1 MEAFM
6 SFKTISFV
14 SPKSQI
20 GPVSNPPNNF
30 LNFHSNLGR
39 QILFGM
45 GAVAL
50 LVSSYS
56 AVAADVPVGKFSES
70 FREMSN
76 EKLRAVN
83 EQVNSILKVP
93 FFFVLPHSAYLPLQ
107 NETLD
112 RINEGAL
119 FLRAPIFVFSYDYL
133 YSYPTESNPENKLQL
148 KSGLRLVIADGAAN
162 RASVTK
168 RLMNSEILKP
178 GDVVLSFRPEWA
190 GTGAYPHIQLGV
202 SHAGIIYTEG
212 DTAYNLDMP
221 LDEVYNGAGL
231 KSALSSAHYQK
242 ATMVHIMRPRLS
254 ETQRNN
260 VNAWTKKIRDRAPSI
275 YKNGITFNT
284 DYQAP
289 KYDEA
294 QPEGGRLQFV
304 ADLGRLALG
313 IKISQ
318 DTSMYCSEFA
328 WSVLSLRDCDPVTTK
343 SEFETKDSVPS
354 CVKPIFNPIP
364 TIGNVSWSVDQENA
378 EIGSVD
384 GPIKHLGVLN
394 DALPFDSDV
403 RWDVTKAEIEKIF
416 EVSPLAPKMSAGHTA
431 VADTLG
437 EETFGMIK
445 TFFDTVFLGT
455 GELNS
460 DPMDAKEKMRYGFNT
475 QMKRNYSPTAF
486 VLHAMLTPK
495 NKDKSFDYVGTILFA
510 TPDQYKNLRSLR
522 K

>member
-1 MEAFM
+1 M
-6 SFKTISFV
+6 SLKTSPNV
-14 SPKSQI
+14 SPNSQI
-20 GPVSNPPNNF
+20 GPVLIPTENF
-30 LNFHSNLGR
+30 LDSISKSLR
-39 QILFGM
+39 QVFVGV
-45 GAVAL
+45 GAAAL
-50 LVSSYS
+50 LLSSHS
-56 AVAADVPVGKFSES
+56 ALSADIPVGKFSES

-76 EKLRAVN
+76 EKLKAVN
-83 EQVNSILKVP
+83 EQVNGILKIP
-93 FFFVLPHSAYLPLQ
+93 FFFVLPHSSYLPLQ
-107 NETLD
+107 NETVD

-119 FLRAPIFVFSYDYL
+119 FLRAPIFVFSYDFL
-133 YSYPTESNPENKLQL
+133 YAYPTESNPDNKLQL
-148 KSGLRLVIADGAAN
+148 KSGLRLIIADGAAN
-162 RASVTK
+162 RSSVTK
-168 RLMNSEILKP
+168 RLLNSEFLKP

-221 LDEVYNGAGL
+221 LDETYNGAGL

-254 ETQRNN
+254 EAQRNN
-260 VNAWTKKIRDRAPSI
+260 VNEWTKKLRNRAPSI
-275 YKNGITFNT
+275 YKNGITFNQ

-294 QPEGGRLQFV
+294 QPESGRLQFV

-328 WSVLSLRDCDPVTTK
+328 WSVLSLRDCDPNTTK
-343 SEFETKDSVPS
+343 TEFETKDSVPS
-354 CVKPIFNPIP
+354 CVKPIFVPIP

-384 GPIKHLGVLN
+384 GPLKHLGVLN
-394 DALPFDSDV
+394 DALPYDSEV
-403 RWDVTKAEIEKIF
+403 RWNVTKSEIEKIF
-416 EVSPLAPKMSAGHTA
+416 EISPLAPKMSSGHTA

-495 NKDKSFDYVGTILFA
+495 NKDKSFDYVGTVLFA